1 VCYYWTTLKK
11 EEKSMSQSI
20 KVVWETQ
27 DEVVPGAENINH
39 FGIKLTDTAGAVIDD
54 ASEPLDARS
63 HMFVNVAPGDYFVI
77 AQSYNA
83 DESVPSSAPMTAP
96 VSVVAEATAPV
107 IVSLT
112 PSVAPNVVTPLK

>member
-1 VCYYWTTLKK
+1 
-11 EEKSMSQSI
+11 MSQSI

-27 DEVVPGAENINH
+27 DSVVPGAENINH
-39 FGIKLTDTAGAVIDD
+39 FGIKLQDTAGAVIDD

-63 HMFVNVAPGDYFVI
+63 HMFVNVAPGDYFVV

-96 VSVVAEATAPV
+96 VTVFAEGEVSAPV

-112 PSVAPNVVTPLK
+112 PAVFPNVVQPLP